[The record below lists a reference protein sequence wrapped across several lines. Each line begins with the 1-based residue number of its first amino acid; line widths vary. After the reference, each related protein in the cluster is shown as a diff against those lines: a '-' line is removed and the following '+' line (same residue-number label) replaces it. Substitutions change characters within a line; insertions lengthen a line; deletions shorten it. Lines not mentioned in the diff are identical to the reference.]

1 MLLLHLGLVLHS
13 LQTMSVLSC
22 VLDAL
27 VDVAHINSLQL
38 EPLRLAVGPTRC

>member
-13 LQTMSVLSC
+13 LETVSVLSR

-38 EPLRLAVGPTRC
+38 KPLRLAVGPTRC